1 MPIGTARKCG
11 PGERQMGKQ
20 RGKKMYKCRDIC
32 GPELKIRMEIYP
44 EDEEA
49 LGSPHQGSSR
59 KQMAVP

>member
-32 GPELKIRMEIYP
+32 GPVLKIRMEIYKAGA
-44 EDEEA
+44 D
-49 LGSPHQGSSR
+49 L
-59 KQMAVP
+59 